1 MSNARVSGL
10 SLPPQGLSRAKPRVL
25 GGASLS
31 RRGLLAGLG
40 GLAALGALV
49 GQARAATPLALNDL
63 DRTVVKQVEDYL
75 NDLTTVKA
83 RFVQSASNG
92 SYAEGMVYVERPSR
106 MRFDYDPP
114 VPMLIVADGYAVA
127 LYDRELKQVTQIP
140 IWETP
145 LWFLFKEPIQLDSKL
160 HLTYLAYGKG
170 SIVMTIQEEQAEGN
184 LASVTLTFNERPIEL
199 RKWEVVDPQGVIVQT
214 GLINPEYGVR
224 LNDDLFDLRELD
236 VFKHQRPAGR

>member
-1 MSNARVSGL
+1 MSKSR
-10 SLPPQGLSRAKPRVL
+10 SLDLAGPVIT
-25 GGASLS
+25 
-31 RRGLLAGLG
+31 RRGLLAGIGGVGLIG
-40 GLAALGALV
+40 GLAPLI
-49 GQARAATPLALNDL
+49 GQAQAATPLQLSDT
-63 DRTVVKQVEDYL
+63 DRRVVDQVESFL
-75 NDLTTVKA
+75 NRLTTVRA

-127 LYDRELKQVTQIP
+127 LYDRELKQVTQLP

-145 LWFLFKEPIQLDSKL
+145 LWFLFKEPIQLDRSL
-160 HLTYLAYGKG
+160 VLTYLAYGQG

-184 LASVTLTFNERPIEL
+184 LASVTLTFTEDPISL

-224 LNDDLFDLRELD
+224 LEEDLFDLRELD
-236 VFKHQRPAGR
+236 VFKFQGTPQR